1 MLLRRL
7 ETLQNTLEPAEE
19 QLAGQSVS
27 TASRSLAVPTLLA
40 LKRNKVRLQSL
51 LSAILLLIV
60 LSLQEESCIL
70 DGFSEE

>member
-1 MLLRRL
+1 MLLHRL

-19 QLAGQSVS
+19 QLARQSVS
-27 TASRSLAVPTLLA
+27 AASRSLAMLAPLA

-51 LSAILLLIV
+51 LSVILLLIV

>member
-1 MLLRRL
+1 MLLRQL
-7 ETLQNTLEPAEE
+7 ETLQNTLEPVEE
-19 QLAGQSVS
+19 QLAGQSMS
-27 TASRSLAVPTLLA
+27 AASRSLAVPAPLA
-40 LKRNKVRLQSL
+40 LKRNKVCLQSL

>member
-1 MLLRRL
+1 MLLHRL

-19 QLAGQSVS
+19 LLAGQSVS
-27 TASRSLAVPTLLA
+27 AASRSLAMLALLA

-51 LSAILLLIV
+51 LSAMLLLIV

>member
-19 QLAGQSVS
+19 QLARQSMS
-27 TASRSLAVPTLLA
+27 AASRSLAMPAPLA